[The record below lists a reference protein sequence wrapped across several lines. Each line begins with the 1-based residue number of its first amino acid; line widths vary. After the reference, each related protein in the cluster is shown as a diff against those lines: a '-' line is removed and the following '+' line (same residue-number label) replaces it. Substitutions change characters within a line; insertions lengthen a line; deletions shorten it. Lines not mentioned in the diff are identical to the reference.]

1 MKVILIKDVS
11 GLGKAGDIKDAAD
24 GYARN
29 FLFPNSLAETAT
41 EAAVKK
47 LELQKKLL
55 AEKAEEDLKKYQEL
69 ADALEVATITI
80 KAKANEEGKLFG
92 SITSD
97 IIQNSLKAQKI
108 DVGSGGVSVKSE
120 HIKEIGEYK
129 VTICLPHGLES
140 RISVIVESE

>member
-1 MKVILIKDVS
+1 MKVILTKDVS

-29 FLFPNSLAETAT
+29 FLFPNNLAEAAT
-41 EAAVKK
+41 ETAIKK

-69 ADALEVATITI
+69 ADALEIATVTI
-80 KAKANEEGKLFG
+80 KAKANEDGKLFG
-92 SITSD
+92 SITPE
-97 IIQNSLKAQKI
+97 IILNSLKAQKI
-108 DVGSGGVSVKSE
+108 DIVSDGISVKSE
-120 HIKEIGEYK
+120 HIKETGEYK

-140 RISVIVESE
+140 RISVIVEKE